1 MIYPK
6 IEDCISRA
14 EQNKYVLATMVAKRA
29 KDLVTR
35 NAGQTASGK
44 EKQIFTVGSPI
55 IPTFTIIKNGKPIK
69 VGYKFIPENI
79 SLNIN
84 FFLNLEFA

>member
-35 NAGQTASGK
+35 NAGQAMSGK
-44 EKQIFTVGSPI
+44 EKQISYAMREIVDGKLV
-55 IPTFTIIKNGKPIK
+55 PTTIVNEQRTK
-69 VGYKFIPENI
+69 
-79 SLNIN
+79 
-84 FFLNLEFA
+84 

>member
-44 EKQIFTVGSPI
+44 EKQISYAMREIVYGKLV
-55 IPTFTIIKNGKPIK
+55 PTTIVNEQRTK
-69 VGYKFIPENI
+69 
-79 SLNIN
+79 
-84 FFLNLEFA
+84 